1 LLQPRDR
8 CWGVARVAR
17 ARSAMG
23 GVIFGLLL
31 LFSSAGCFFGR
42 SSNSDRS
49 TFNPVPSVDC
59 TSEPQASY
67 PFCNPKLDA
76 GTRASDLVS
85 RLSLLEL
92 IEQTSTIAPGISRL
106 GINAYNWR
114 SNCLHGWDK
123 GGGPDWLGYTWT
135 VFPAPIGLAASFDK
149 ELVLKVGQVTSTE
162 SRALHNIIMAHY
174 NGSSQEASGVNCFA
188 PNVNLLRDPRW
199 GRALETFG
207 EDPYLI
213 SLLGLAYTRG
223 LQEGSDSKH
232 VKVAACA
239 KHFAVHSGPDQLR
252 KVFVAEPTVHD
263 LYDTYLPA
271 FKSQVIA
278 GKVMQI
284 MPAYSS
290 LKCKYAPEGAPDAA
304 NDFLLKSVLRGQF
317 GAQNIS
323 VCSDNGAVAEVYTT
337 HDFTRNLLQAAAVCM
352 NAGTDLDLGHDEIYP
367 LYLPL
372 AYVEDIV
379 QLDTIRQAVWRSFY
393 LRIRVGDFD
402 PVSLVPYQSINSSQL
417 NTPESQA
424 LNLKSA
430 HESIVLLKNSGHL
443 PLNIAEVKKI
453 AVIGPNAN
461 SSAVLISDYEGI
473 PAFVTTVY
481 DGIKNT
487 GIAAEYAPGCSDV
500 ACTNQ
505 KGFDDVLKIL
515 LDADYVVAV
524 MGLDGSVE
532 GEGHDRANTTCDS
545 EPIDNIALPGCQT
558 ALIEAVT
565 SINPRVILVLLNG
578 GPVSI
583 PNLYEN
589 SGVLAVIEAFYPGP
603 LGGTAVADV
612 IFGKYNPGGKLPF
625 TIFNSTN
632 DVPVATDYNMTT
644 PPGRTYRY
652 YTGRPLFP
660 FGYGLSYTSFKYSQ
674 LALSANS
681 IEVCSSVNVKVS
693 VQNVG
698 DVQGD
703 EVIQIY
709 VEPPR
714 ISGKPFIPN
723 TQLVGFERV
732 GLAPSA
738 SHTGNYE
745 VNAYSLSLVDEDGE
759 HYVFPGQ
766 YTVVATGGVGDRLT
780 ASFSVTGTV
789 TNVED
794 CKGVPLCFGC

>member
-1 LLQPRDR
+1 MNKPFVSYYIIVFVLPCALEAFP
-8 CWGVARVAR
+8 
-17 ARSAMG
+17 
-23 GVIFGLLL
+23 
-31 LFSSAGCFFGR
+31 
-42 SSNSDRS
+42 
-49 TFNPVPSVDC
+49 TPSVDC
-59 TSEPQASY
+59 ESLPQASY
-67 PFCNPKLDA
+67 PFCDPNLSPEE
-76 GTRASDLVS
+76 RATDLVS
-85 RLSLLEL
+85 RLTQEEL
-92 IEQTSTIAPGISRL
+92 VGQTSSIAAAITRL

-114 SNCLHGWDK
+114 SNCLHGWALS
-123 GGGPDWLGYTWT
+123 GGPDWLGYTWT
-135 VFPAPIGLAASFDK
+135 VFPVPIGLAATFDRN
-149 ELVLKVGQVTSTE
+149 LVLQVAQVTSTE
-162 SRALHNIIMAHY
+162 GRALHNEVMSHY
-174 NGSSQEASGVNCFA
+174 NGASQEASGLNCFS

-199 GRALETFG
+199 GRASETFG

-213 SLLGLAYTRG
+213 SQLSVAYTKG
-223 LQEGSDSKH
+223 IQEGSDPTY
-232 VKVAACA
+232 VKVAACP
-239 KHFAVHSGPDQLR
+239 KHYAVHSGPDQLR
-252 KVFVAEPTVHD
+252 SVFTANVTLHD

-271 FKSQVIA
+271 FKSQVVGA
-278 GKVMQI
+278 KAMQI
-284 MPAYSS
+284 MPAYSGVR
-290 LKCKYAPEGAPDAA
+290 CKGEPDGAPDAA
-304 NDFLLKSVLRGQF
+304 NPFLLQTVLREEF
-317 GAQNIS
+317 GGANIS
-323 VCSDNGAVAEVYTT
+323 VCSDNGGVEEVYST
-337 HDFTRNLLQAAAVCM
+337 HHFAASLEEAAALCM
-352 NAGTDLDLGHDEIYP
+352 NAGTDLDLGGDKVYTR
-367 LYLPL
+367 YLPSAINDSL
-372 AYVEDIV
+372 VNIY
-379 QLDTIRQAVWRSFY
+379 TIRRAVWRSFY

-402 PVSLVPYQSINSSQL
+402 PVSLVPYQWINASQL
-417 NTPESQA
+417 NTPKSQA

-430 HESIVLLKNSGHL
+430 RESIVLLKNSGHL

-766 YTVVATGGVGDRLT
+766 YTVVATGGGGDRLT

-789 TNVED
+789 TNVKD
-794 CKGVPLCFGC
+794 CKGVPPCLAC